1 MVPFLLLIYWLL
13 INSEKGEVIVISCVP
28 TAEHASTNS
37 SKHMF
42 MQMTG

>member
-1 MVPFLLLIYWLL
+1 MVPLLLLIYWLL
-13 INSEKGEVIVISCVP
+13 INSGKGEVIVISCVP
-28 TAEHASTNS
+28 TAEHAPTNS